1 MINDYGKEELCSK
14 CKSDYLKVYECPKK
28 TDRRY
33 LRTSQLHMNPKDC
46 VDCRWKADHIHNIN
60 G

>member
-28 TDRRY
+28 
-33 LRTSQLHMNPKDC
+33 
-46 VDCRWKADHIHNIN
+46 N